1 MKSECIAFVRDP
13 EQYCQNASKQQWTAF
28 IDEAR
33 QYALL
38 GSCYFL
44 AQDHDVWARIPAAVQ
59 NHLVSGYHYAEKQKI
74 TLLNELIELEKIFT
88 DSAIPALLVKGVA
101 YRVDGY
107 SLARGRVFSDIDL
120 LVPDSHFAQ
129 ALEKL
134 KNAGYLEFSMSAY
147 DRRYYLRWTH
157 QHPPLTHFLRGAN
170 IDLHHHIFPV
180 SSRENI
186 RVEPIVE
193 QAIPLTDSAFSVP
206 SPAHLFMHAAVHLF
220 YQDETHKLVK
230 DLVDLY
236 LLYQEVITRQPF
248 SDLVAAAQ
256 QSNAQAAVFYALST
270 LQQVFAIQLP
280 AEAGQL
286 APAASRYRT
295 WQMQFLLTHLLDHT
309 SAWHRPAHFFW
320 FVRGHLLKMGPLT
333 LLYHSIAK
341 SIEQFK
347 ERRELSKKQQQ
358 ADAHTRPGDAH

>member
-1 MKSECIAFVRDP
+1 MKSECIAFVRGP
-13 EQYCQNASKQQWTAF
+13 EHYCQTASTQQWTAF

-44 AQDHDVWARIPAAVQ
+44 AQDAGIWPQIPAAVQ
-59 NHLVSGYHYAEKQKI
+59 NHLISGYHYAEKQKI
-74 TLLNELIELEKIFT
+74 TLLNEMVELEKIFA
-88 DSAIPALLVKGVA
+88 DSALPALVVKGVA
-101 YRVDGY
+101 YRVGGY
-107 SLARGRVFSDIDL
+107 ALARGRVFSDIDL

-193 QAIPLTDSAFSVP
+193 QANRLTDSAFSVP

-220 YQDETHKLVK
+220 YQDETHKLIK

-236 LLYQEVITRQPF
+236 LLYQEVITRRPF
-248 SDLVAAAQ
+248 SDIVAAAQ

-280 AEAGQL
+280 AEARQL
-286 APAASRYRT
+286 APAASRYRS

-309 SAWHRPAHFFW
+309 SVWHRPAHFFW

-333 LLYHSIAK
+333 LLYHSVAK
-341 SIEQFK
+341 SVEQLK
-347 ERRELSKKQQQ
+347 ERRELSKKQQL
-358 ADAHTRPGDAH
+358 ADAQTRPGDAH

>member
-1 MKSECIAFVRDP
+1 MKSECIAFVRAP
-13 EQYCQNASKQQWTAF
+13 EQYCQSASPQQWTDF
-28 IDEAR
+28 INEAR

-44 AQDHDVWARIPAAVQ
+44 AQDAGLWSRIPAAVQ
-59 NHLVSGYHYAEKQKI
+59 NHLISGFHYAEKQKI
-74 TLLNELIELEKIFT
+74 TLLNEMMELEKIFA
-88 DSAIPALLVKGVA
+88 DSGIPALLVKGVG
-101 YRVDGY
+101 YRVGGY
-107 SLARGRVFSDIDL
+107 AFARGRVFSDIDL
-120 LVPDSHFAQ
+120 LVPNSHFSE

-134 KNAGYLEFSMSAY
+134 KGAGYLEFNMSAY
-147 DRRYYLRWTH
+147 DRRYYLRWSH

-180 SSRENI
+180 SSHENI
-186 RVEPIVE
+186 QVESMVE
-193 QAIPLTDSAFSVP
+193 NAIRLLDSAFSVP

-236 LLYQEVITRQPF
+236 LLYQEVTTRQSF

-256 QSNAQAAVFYALST
+256 QSNAQAAVFYALTT
-270 LQQVFAIQLP
+270 LQQVFSVQLP
-280 AEAGQL
+280 EEARQL
-286 APAASRYRT
+286 APAASRYRR
-295 WQMQFLLTHLLDHT
+295 WQMQFLLTHLLD
-309 SAWHRPAHFFW
+309 SASWWHRPAHFFW

-333 LLYHSIAK
+333 LLYHSVAK
-341 SIEQFK
+341 SIEQLK

-358 ADAHTRPGDAH
+358 ADAQAKPGDAH

>member
-1 MKSECIAFVRDP
+1 MKSECIAFVRAP
-13 EQYCQNASKQQWTAF
+13 EQYCQTASAQQWTAF

-38 GSCYFL
+38 GTCYFL
-44 AQDHDVWARIPAAVQ
+44 AQDNEVWPFIPVAVQ

-74 TLLNELIELEKIFT
+74 TLLNEMMELEKVFCDT
-88 DSAIPALLVKGVA
+88 AIPALLVKGVA

-107 SLARGRVFSDIDL
+107 ALARGRVFSDIDL

-186 RVEPIVE
+186 LVEPIIENAV
-193 QAIPLTDSAFSVP
+193 PLTGSAFSVP

-236 LLYQEVITRQPF
+236 LLYQEVLERQPF
-248 SDLVAAAQ
+248 SDIVAAAQ
-256 QSNAQAAVFYALST
+256 KSNAQAAVFYALTT
-270 LQQVFAIQLP
+270 LQQVFAVELP
-280 AEAGQL
+280 MDIWQL
-286 APAASRYRT
+286 APAASRYRS
-295 WQMQFLLTHLLDHT
+295 WQMQFLLAHLLDH
-309 SAWHRPAHFFW
+309 SSWWHRPAHFCW

-333 LLYHSIAK
+333 LLYHSVAK
-341 SIEQFK
+341 TIEQIK

-358 ADAHTRPGDAH
+358 ADAQARPGDAH

>member
-1 MKSECIAFVRDP
+1 MKSECIAFVRAP
-13 EQYCQNASKQQWTAF
+13 EQYCQTASAQQWTAF

-38 GSCYFL
+38 GTCYFL
-44 AQDHDVWARIPAAVQ
+44 AQDNEVWPFIPVAVQ

-74 TLLNELIELEKIFT
+74 TLLNEMMELEKVFCDT
-88 DSAIPALLVKGVA
+88 AIPALLVKGVA

-107 SLARGRVFSDIDL
+107 ALARGRVFSDIDL

-129 ALEKL
+129 ALEQL

-186 RVEPIVE
+186 LVEPIIENAV
-193 QAIPLTDSAFSVP
+193 PLTGSAFSVP

-236 LLYQEVITRQPF
+236 LLYQEVLERQPF
-248 SDLVAAAQ
+248 SDIVAAAQ
-256 QSNAQAAVFYALST
+256 KSNAQAAVFYALTT
-270 LQQVFAIQLP
+270 LQQVFAVELP
-280 AEAGQL
+280 MNIWQL
-286 APAASRYRT
+286 APAASRYRS
-295 WQMQFLLTHLLDHT
+295 WQMQFLLTHLLDH
-309 SAWHRPAHFFW
+309 SSWWHRPAHFCW

-333 LLYHSIAK
+333 LLYHSVAK
-341 SIEQFK
+341 TIEQIK

-358 ADAHTRPGDAH
+358 ADAQARPGDAH